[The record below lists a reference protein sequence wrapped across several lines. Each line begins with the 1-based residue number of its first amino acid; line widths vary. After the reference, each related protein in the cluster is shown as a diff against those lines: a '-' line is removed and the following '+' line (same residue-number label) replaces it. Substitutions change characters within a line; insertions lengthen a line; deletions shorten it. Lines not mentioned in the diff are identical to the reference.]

1 MEKQKKERVERT
13 AKILAK
19 LDEKSLLIIESGA
32 GLLLARQKMETKKGE

>member
-1 MEKQKKERVERT
+1 MEKQKKERIERN

-32 GLLLARQKMETKKGE
+32 GLLLARQKMEKKGE